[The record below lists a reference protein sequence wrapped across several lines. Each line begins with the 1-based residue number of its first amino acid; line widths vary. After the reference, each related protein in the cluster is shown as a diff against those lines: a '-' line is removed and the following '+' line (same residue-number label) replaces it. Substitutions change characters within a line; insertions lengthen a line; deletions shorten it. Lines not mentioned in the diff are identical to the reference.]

1 MKVKFSIILL
11 VFLVLIMPVN
21 ALSLSDIDEN
31 HFSLDDYD
39 KKELADLFNTT
50 TKIVDEF
57 NETDIDNNGN
67 ITIDE
72 FEELIFIIGEDS
84 FWNGYSPEEMI
95 ISEFE
100 KYDLN
105 HNDVISFHE
114 SSLI

>member
-1 MKVKFSIILL
+1 MKVKFLMVL
-11 VFLVLIMPVN
+11 VVFLVLIMPVN

-50 TKIVDEF
+50 TKTVDEF
-57 NETDIDNNGN
+57 NETDINKDGN

-72 FEELIFIIGEDS
+72 FEELIFIIDEDS
-84 FWNGYSPEEMI
+84 FWAGYSPEEMI

-114 SSLI
+114 FSLI

>member
-1 MKVKFSIILL
+1 MKVKFFMILL

-39 KKELADLFNTT
+39 KKDLADLFNTT
-50 TKIVDEF
+50 TKTVDEF
-57 NETDIDNNGN
+57 NGTDINKDGN

-72 FEELIFIIGEDS
+72 FEELIFIIDEDS
-84 FWNGYSPEEMI
+84 FWAGYSPEEMI

-114 SSLI
+114 FSLI